1 MFNMMLPESLFY
13 ASNCSTKKTKKL
25 NKNILKESFD
35 QRRPCG
41 TKAVDVYFEN
51 RKQKDN
57 KHRKLSSPFTVTQP
71 ICYSNLFNLT
81 LKKRQ
86 QKNFSNHSETD

>member
-1 MFNMMLPESLFY
+1 MPVI
-13 ASNCSTKKTKKL
+13 AAHKKTKKL
-25 NKNILKESFD
+25 NKNILKESFY

-41 TKAVDVYFEN
+41 IKAVDVYFEN
-51 RKQKDN
+51 RKQKD
-57 KHRKLSSPFTVTQP
+57 KKQRKLSSPFTVTQP